1 MNGLE
6 LMDAVIAEHKP
17 VAVFGLFSGG
27 HDSLTA
33 THLAARHPAFTAAVH
48 INTGI
53 GIEDTRQ
60 FVRETCL
67 REDWPLREY
76 KAKEDCLQDY
86 RQIVLRGGFP
96 GPALHTMMYSLL
108 KERALRLLIKKTKQ
122 ELHDRVMLVTGVRS
136 AESARRMGHVEPY
149 RREGVK
155 VWVNVIHD
163 WSETECSNYMA
174 LKKLPRNPVVDAIGM
189 SGECLCGAFAHPGE
203 LAEIERHYPEAAATI
218 RELERE
224 VRAGGF
230 DWGWE
235 DRPSRAGR
243 QMIDAA
249 LAFDANKQMTLCY
262 GCVNGR
268 A

>member
-6 LMDAVIAEHKP
+6 LMDTVIAEHKP
-17 VAVFGLFSGG
+17 VAVYGLFSGG

-33 THLAARHPAFTAAVH
+33 THLAAQHPAFTAAVH

-53 GIEDTRQ
+53 GIDRTRQ
-60 FVRETCL
+60 FVRETCA
-67 REDWPLREY
+67 REGWPLKEY
-76 KAKEDCLQDY
+76 RAKEDCDQDY

-96 GPALHTMMYSLL
+96 GPAMHTMMYSLL
-108 KERALRLLIKKTKQ
+108 KERALRRLIRETKQ
-122 ELHDRVMLVTGVRS
+122 NIHDRVMLVTGVRKQ
-136 AESARRMGHVEPY
+136 ESQRRMGHVEAQ

-163 WSETECSNYMA
+163 YSKPDREAYIASHGLA
-174 LKKLPRNPVVDAIGM
+174 RNPVVDAIGM

-203 LAEIERHYPEAAATI
+203 LAEIETHFPGTATAI

-224 VRAGGF
+224 VRASGF

-235 DRPSRAGR
+235 DRPPRATR
-243 QMIDAA
+243 QAIAEA
-249 LAFDANKQMTLCY
+249 LEFENDGQMMLCY
-262 GCVNGR
+262 GCISKK